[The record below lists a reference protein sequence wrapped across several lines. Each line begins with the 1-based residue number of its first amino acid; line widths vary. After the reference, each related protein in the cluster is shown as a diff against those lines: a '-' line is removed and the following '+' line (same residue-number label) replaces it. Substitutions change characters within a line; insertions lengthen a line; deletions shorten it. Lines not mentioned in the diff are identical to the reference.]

1 MLTLLRENGIGVPL
15 NVDDYYVREVDT
27 GLDEV
32 IFDLSIWD
40 PLFPEIQEETLLRE
54 QSDGQTAEY
63 RVKAINSSNDRATI
77 KAQLQLDDWE
87 ASCRTDYEFNG
98 NFYDFVNAIK
108 PSGWTVTAS
117 EPIMRTA
124 KIEADGTPLAIL
136 QDGRAEYD
144 GVAYRFNQQQKIIQ
158 LVDMYNLAYLGSF
171 LTRDLNLKAVKYTG
185 KSTKLVTRL
194 YPYGK
199 ADDDGH
205 PLTIASVNNGKP
217 YVENHTYTDRVIC
230 ATMTDDRFTDAA
242 NLKEYAQARL
252 DEQAVPERSFDCDVV
267 DLMATNPGKY
277 DYLSFELFSKIGLID
292 ETRQSGKIM
301 HRVVERWR
309 YPFHPEK
316 NKVILSN
323 SPRKLQVQVKEA
335 LQPAKEE
342 RISKGAVG
350 GSRLMNKSVGEN
362 KIDEYAVSKGK
373 LKQTLS
379 KQIDDNTENAKKAND
394 FLDALQSG
402 DESLSLSGL
411 KLNGHD
417 ILIGTPVTIDG
428 NLYRLVIWS
437 N

>member
-1 MLTLLRENGIGVPL
+1 MLTLLRPNGIGVPL

-40 PLFPEIQEETLLRE
+40 PLYPEIQEETLLRE

-63 RVKAINSSNDRATI
+63 RVKAINSSNDVATI
-77 KAQLQLDDWE
+77 KAQLDLDDWV
-87 ASCRTDYEFNG
+87 ATCKTDYTFNG
-98 NFYDFVNAIK
+98 NFYDFVTAIA
-108 PSGWTVTAS
+108 PTGWFVTAS
-117 EPIMRTA
+117 EPIFRTA
-124 KIEADGTPLAIL
+124 KIEADGTPLDIL
-136 QDGRAEYD
+136 QDGRKEYD
-144 GVAYRFNQQQKIIQ
+144 GVAYRFDQQAKIIK
-158 LVDMYNLAYLGSF
+158 LVDMYDLPYLGSF
-171 LTRDLNLKAVKYTG
+171 LTRDLNLKAVNYTG
-185 KSTKLVTRL
+185 KSTKLVTRM

-199 ADDDGH
+199 ADDNGN
-205 PLTIASVNNGKP
+205 PLTISSVNNGKP
-217 YVENHTYTDRVIC
+217 YVENHSYTDRVIC
-230 ATMTDDRFTDAA
+230 ATFTDDRFTDAA
-242 NLKEYAQARL
+242 NLKEYAQAKL
-252 DEQAVPERSFDCDVV
+252 DELAVPERSFDCDVV
-267 DLMATNPGKY
+267 DLMAVYPDKY
-277 DYLSFELFSKIGLID
+277 NYLSFELFSKIGLID

-309 YPFHPEK
+309 YPYHPEK

-379 KQIDDNTENAKKAND
+379 KQIDDNTENAKRAND

-402 DESLSLSGL
+402 GESLSLSGL